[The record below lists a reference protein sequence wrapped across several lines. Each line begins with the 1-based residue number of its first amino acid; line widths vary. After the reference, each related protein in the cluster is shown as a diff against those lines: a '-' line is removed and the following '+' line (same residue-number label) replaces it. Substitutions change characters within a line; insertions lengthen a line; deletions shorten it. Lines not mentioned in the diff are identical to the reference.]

1 MKISRRVRTGYALAL
16 AGILALPGLSLM
28 RTQAAGAIDPGA
40 ECSLTVTVEESEY
53 AEDFN
58 DMNIPVSVYKV
69 ADVDS
74 VGNYTAA
81 GAFSGMD
88 FSGISSDTTAE
99 QWLEMGK
106 QAEEIREKA
115 EPAPEPSGTVT
126 VQKEAGSTEAA
137 KGTIRD
143 LATGMYLV
151 VPAETYNRDYTVKY
165 VFSPYLTALPGNP
178 YATGN
183 YGEGQDEWDY
193 NPVIGLKAEGEPQT
207 GKLIITKT
215 LTNYN
220 ETLGKTSFVFEIT
233 SKEKDAAGNPLYSNV
248 VSTTHEGPG
257 DQSVTLEG
265 LPAGITVTVKEI
277 YSGASYTLDGSGE
290 SDVLIWSD
298 PAVDAGAGETASVAF
313 RNKYDGGNRGGY
325 GVTNHFTSDGNNGW
339 TWENPTEGLPEG
351 NN

>member
-1 MKISRRVRTGYALAL
+1 MKISKRVRTGYALAL
-16 AGILALPGLSLM
+16 AGILALPGLSLLT
-28 RTQAAGAIDPGA
+28 TQAAGAIDTGA
-40 ECSLTVTVEESEY
+40 KCSLTVTVEESEY
-53 AEDFN
+53 AKDFN
-58 DMNIPVSVYKV
+58 DMSIPVAVYKV

-74 VGNYTAA
+74 VGKYTAA
-81 GAFSGMD
+81 GAFAGMD
-88 FSGISSDTTAE
+88 FSNISSTTTAE
-99 QWLEMGK
+99 QWMELGK
-106 QAEEIREKA
+106 QAEEIRVTA
-115 EPAPEPSGTVT
+115 EPAPEPSGEVT
-126 VQKEAGSTEAA
+126 VQKEAGSTEPA

-151 VPAETYNRDYTVKY
+151 VPAETYNKDYTVKY
-165 VFSPYLTALPGNP
+165 VFNPYLTALPGNP
-178 YATGN
+178 YASSED
-183 YGEGQDEWDY
+183 YGEGSDEWDY

-207 GKLIITKT
+207 GKLIITKV

-233 SKEKDAAGNPLYSNV
+233 GKDSTGKVVYSNV

-257 DQSVTLEG
+257 EQSVTLEG

-277 YSGASYTLDGSGE
+277 YSGASYTLDGAGE
-290 SDVLIWSD
+290 ADELIWSD
-298 PAVDAGAGETASVAF
+298 PAVDAGLGETASVTF

-325 GVTNHFTSDGNNGW
+325 GVTNHFASDGNDGW